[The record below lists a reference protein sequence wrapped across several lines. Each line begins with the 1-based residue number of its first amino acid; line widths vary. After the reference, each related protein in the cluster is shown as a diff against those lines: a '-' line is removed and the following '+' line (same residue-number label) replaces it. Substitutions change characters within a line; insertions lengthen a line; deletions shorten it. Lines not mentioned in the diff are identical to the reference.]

1 VLKIKNIFIVT
12 FFFFFLNC
20 CSNFKPLYKENL
32 SNLYTLQDVSI
43 ITDKKR
49 VSENIKKNLI
59 ELFPTNKKTKY
70 ILKIEGLSETTGTV
84 ADTARKISRYKNQVS
99 ANVKIYYRQRKYD
112 KLIYEFYEEKDA
124 SYSLILNNIRS
135 TMASKKNAELT
146 STRLLSEEIYKRVLV
161 FLSKIRVKYV
171 NK

>member
-1 VLKIKNIFIVT
+1 MLTIKKTLIIA
-12 FFFFFLNC
+12 FFLFFLNS
-20 CSNFKPLYKENL
+20 CSSFKPLYKNNL
-32 SNLYTLQDVSI
+32 SSLYTLQDVSI

-49 VSENIKKNLI
+49 ISENIKKGLV

-84 ADTARKISRYKNQVS
+84 SDATRKISRYKSQVS

-112 KLIYEFYEEKDA
+112 KLIYEFYEKRDA
-124 SYSLILNNIRS
+124 SFSLISNNVRS
-135 TMASKKNAELT
+135 TIASKKNAELT

-161 FLSKIRVKYV
+161 FLSK
-171 NK
+171 N

>member
-1 VLKIKNIFIVT
+1 MLTIKKTFIIA
-12 FFFFFLNC
+12 FFLFFLNS
-20 CSNFKPLYKENL
+20 CSSFKPLYKDNL
-32 SNLYTLQDVSI
+32 ISLYALQEISI

-49 VSENIKKNLI
+49 ISENIKKSLV

-84 ADTARKISRYKNQVS
+84 SDATRKIARYKNQVS

-112 KLIYEFYEEKDA
+112 KLIYKFYEKRDA
-124 SYSLILNNIRS
+124 SFSLISNNVRS

-161 FLSKIRVKYV
+161 FLSK
-171 NK
+171 N